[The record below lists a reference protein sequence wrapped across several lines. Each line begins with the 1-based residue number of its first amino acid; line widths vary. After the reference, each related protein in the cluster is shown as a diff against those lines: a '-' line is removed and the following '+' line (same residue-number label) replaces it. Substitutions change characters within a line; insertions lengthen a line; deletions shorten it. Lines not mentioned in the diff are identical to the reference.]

1 MIKKILVI
9 AFAIFVFSS
18 QICRAEKFIEGMEDI
33 PLMTGLKQIVNSNIS
48 FGNEES
54 RFLEVYLEG
63 GEKID
68 FQAIEKFY
76 LNTMPQLGWK
86 FNGKQKQTLSFY
98 RDGELMEIA
107 REKSSPLLVRI
118 TLRSE
123 N

>member
-1 MIKKILVI
+1 MIKKILLM
-9 AFAIFVFSS
+9 AFAIFIFSS
-18 QICRAEKFIEGMEDI
+18 QICRAEQFIEGMEDI
-33 PLMTGLKQIVNSNIS
+33 PLMTGLKQIVNSNIA

-63 GEKID
+63 EKSTFKD
-68 FQAIEKFY
+68 VEKFY

-86 FNGKQKQTLSFY
+86 FNGKQKQTLAFY
-98 RDGELMEIA
+98 RDGELMEVA